1 MANQGLDRRT
11 VLEML
16 AKAAAASQFPGFN
29 RWAFGAEPHQEESSH
44 PQSQPRQ
51 PYQPIYYS
59 PPQYQTIEILTD
71 LIIPADETPGAKEA
85 GVSEFIDFMAAHGED
100 NLRQPM
106 LNGLAW
112 LDATSKTTH
121 GSAFARLLPEQQVA
135 LLKTVA
141 YSGAGAPVDAEG
153 QRFFKLIRRYTTM
166 GYYTS
171 HIGLKELDFP
181 GLRLYTQ
188 SPACPHTNDPE
199 HLHLPPAR
207 I

>member
-16 AKAAAASQFPGFN
+16 AKAAAASQFPGFS
-29 RWAFGAEPHQEESSH
+29 RWAFGAENPHTE
-44 PQSQPRQ
+44 R
-51 PYQPIYYS
+51 S
-59 PPQYQTIEILTD
+59 PHERYVPTYFTKPQYQTIEILTD

-85 GVSEFIDFMAAHGED
+85 GVSEFIDFMAAHGEQEIRD
-100 NLRQPM
+100 PM
-106 LNGLAW
+106 LKGLAW
-112 LDATSKTTH
+112 LDASANKAH
-121 GSAFARLLPEQQVA
+121 GDVFARLSPGQQVS
-135 LLKTVA
+135 LLEAVA
-141 YSGAGAPVDAEG
+141 HRSQGSRADANG
-153 QRFFKLIRRYTTM
+153 HTFFRLIRRYTTM

-171 HIGLKELDFP
+171 RIGLEELDFP

-199 HLHLPPAR
+199 HLHLAPAR

>member
-29 RWAFGAEPHQEESSH
+29 RWVYGAEHQHGESEP
-44 PQSQPRQ
+44 PQRRQQ
-51 PYQPIYYS
+51 PYS
-59 PPQYQTIEILTD
+59 PMYFNRHQYQTIEILTD
-71 LIIPADETPGAKEA
+71 LIIPADKTPGAKEA
-85 GVSEFIDFMAAHGED
+85 GVCEFIDFMAAHGESG
-100 NLRQPM
+100 LRQPM
-106 LNGLAW
+106 LSGLAW
-112 LDATSKTTH
+112 LDAASRKAH
-121 GSAFARLLPEQQVA
+121 GSAFAQLLPAQQIE

-141 YSGAGAPVDAEG
+141 YRTPGMPADIEG
-153 QRFFKLIRRYTTM
+153 QTFFKLIRRYTTM

-171 HIGLKELDFP
+171 RIGLKELDFP

-188 SPACPHTNDPE
+188 SPACPHRNDPT
-199 HLHLPPAR
+199 HAHLPPPR

>member
-16 AKAAAASQFPGFN
+16 AKAAAASQFPGFS
-29 RWAFGAEPHQEESSH
+29 RWAFGAEHPHGEGSA
-44 PQSQPRQ
+44 SQPRQ
-51 PYQPIYYS
+51 QHYNPIYFS
-59 PPQYQTIEILTD
+59 QPQYQTIEILTD

-100 NLRQPM
+100 ELQQPM
-106 LNGLAW
+106 LRGLAW
-112 LDATSKTTH
+112 LDATSKKTH
-121 GSAFARLLPEQQVA
+121 GSVFARLSLEEQVA

-141 YSGAGAPVDAEG
+141 YNSQTAPANTEG
-153 QRFFKLIRRYTTM
+153 QTFFKLIRRYTTM
-166 GYYTS
+166 GFYTS
-171 HIGLKELDFP
+171 RIGLKELDFP
-181 GLRLYTQ
+181 GLRFYTQ